1 MTRLALVLMDGVGF
15 DAAVGQCG
23 FLEAAVEQQ
32 TARRWKMRAC
42 LPTISAALYETIH
55 TGQTPMEHGIT
66 GNDALRPSTQPNVF
80 SEARKAGMRS
90 AAVAHSYF
98 HTLYGDGP
106 FDPFAHCEI
115 DDAEALITHA
125 RHYSMEGSSSANPA
139 VPSEIDLCAQ
149 AVRLAERHLPDY
161 LLLHSSSAD
170 TLGHVFGGNSAEY
183 RKQVWRLDNALS
195 RAIPRLQAL
204 DYEILVTADHGMNAD
219 GHHGGSEPSVRD
231 VPFYYFGNAEG
242 PEPAN
247 ILDQC
252 AIAPTILQRL
262 GVSVSET
269 MRAAPFL
276 GKVQPQ

>member
-1 MTRLALVLMDGVGF
+1 MQRLALVLMDGVGF
-15 DAAVGQCG
+15 DAAVSQCG
-23 FLEAAVEQQ
+23 YLEAAVEQQ

-55 TGQTPMEHGIT
+55 TGLAPLEHGIT
-66 GNDALRPSTQPNVF
+66 GNDALRPSAKPNVF
-80 SEARKAGMRS
+80 SAIKRAGRTS

-98 HTLYGDGP
+98 HSLYGDSP

-115 DDAEALITHA
+115 DDLDATIVHA
-125 RHYSMEGSSSANPA
+125 RYYSMDGSSSANPA

-161 LLLHSSSAD
+161 LLLHSSSVD
-170 TLGHVFGGNSAEY
+170 TLGHVFGGGSAEY

-195 RAIPRLQAL
+195 QTIPRLQRL
-204 DYEILVTADHGMNAD
+204 DYEIIVTADHGMNTD
-219 GHHGGSEPSVRD
+219 GHHGGNEPSIRD
-231 VPFYYFGNAEG
+231 IPLYYFGDASG
-242 PEPAN
+242 PERTD

-262 GVSVSET
+262 QVGIPDT
-269 MRAAPFL
+269 MRTEPL
-276 GKVQPQ
+276 LR